1 MVGLSIIF
9 PIDVCNRS
17 MKDVIAIPENQSET
31 ELQNRIQSIDKSLI
45 ELHKKILSSEAFK
58 KGSVSIKWLEE
69 NIESL

>member
-1 MVGLSIIF
+1 
-9 PIDVCNRS
+9 